1 MIDFE
6 VLTASAR
13 REGIERFRV
22 VNGGAGTLVSYRVA
36 QWDHRLPRPGRAP
49 CTGVIASVTTDP
61 AHHRRGH
68 ARHVAA
74 AARQRLADAGC
85 GQVRLPAS
93 PDGEQR
99 HRDLGFTDP
108 DLSGPIPTAW
118 SAP

>member
-13 REGIERFRV
+13 REGIERFEV
-22 VNGGAGTLVSYRVA
+22 VDGGAGTLVSYTVA

-68 ARHVAA
+68 AR
-74 AARQRLADAGC
+74 QRLADAGC
-85 GQVRLPAS
+85 GQVRLTTS

-99 HRDLGFTDP
+99 YRRLGFTDP
-108 DLSGPIPTAW
+108 DRAGPIPRTW